1 MESLIGD
8 VVQSSSAFPKFLVL
22 EGGLGTALYLH
33 LILRRSLGQIIHSI
47 SGEKNLAPFHFW

>member
-22 EGGLGTALYLH
+22 EGRLGTTLYLH
-33 LILRRSLGQIIHSI
+33 SILRHSLGQIIHSI
-47 SGEKNLAPFHFW
+47 SAEKNLAPFHLW